1 MIFMWGEL
9 EIERGVGRRMIISMS
24 KIKKIIK
31 ILKNWIEKGVRGGL
45 MGLNPHSNEE
55 NFFLFFLI
63 LALIVDKKYRSKE
76 RLIIIIKVD
85 IKV

>member
-1 MIFMWGEL
+1 
-9 EIERGVGRRMIISMS
+9 
-24 KIKKIIK
+24 
-31 ILKNWIEKGVRGGL
+31 